1 MAQAFLI
8 NTVRGSFGTMLAGT
22 ELDDQ
27 SAVANDVTAAGGQ
40 LILATNVTVS
50 TAAARVLRLRRRGG
64 SDDEA
69 NQIMNSALD
78 AAQEGAEL
86 ASFANGIDVQ
96 TTLTHTGTLGLH
108 GAPAVAQ
115 GADFGALTD
124 NVGGADN
131 NTLDA
136 IPDPGDAPATA
147 DALRDDLVANT
158 LPEIRD
164 AISTLTAR
172 INDLRDLLSE
182 AAGGNGT
189 AA

>member
-8 NTVRGSFGTMLAGT
+8 NTVRGTFGTVLAGT
-22 ELDDQ
+22 ELDNQ
-27 SAVANDVTAAGGQ
+27 SAVANDIAAAGGQ
-40 LILATNVTVS
+40 LILATNVTVA

-69 NQIMNSALD
+69 NQLMNAALD

-108 GAPAVAQ
+108 GAPAVGQA
-115 GADFGALTD
+115 ADFGAIVD
-124 NVGGADN
+124 SIAGAVN
-131 NTLDA
+131 NALDA
-136 IPDPGDAPATA
+136 IPDPADAPATA

-164 AISTLTAR
+164 ALSTLAAR
-172 INDLRDLLSE
+172 INDIRDMLSE